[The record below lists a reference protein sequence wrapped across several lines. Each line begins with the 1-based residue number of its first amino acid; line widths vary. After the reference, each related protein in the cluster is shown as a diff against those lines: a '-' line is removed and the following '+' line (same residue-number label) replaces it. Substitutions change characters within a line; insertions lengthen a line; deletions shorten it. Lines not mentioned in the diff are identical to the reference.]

1 MFWAYCCL
9 QKWRSKIP
17 PSVQWISGLSRG
29 VSTKAALRL
38 FVVTLCVLI
47 TLLMAILNYVSYFY
61 LIVYALFCSVDLI
74 SWFIVQST
82 ITIYFILKVFLPGNN
97 CTAITNRTE
106 LEGLRLYTGP
116 VSTSKRA
123 LYLKLYIYYLYV
135 TLIIVLNQIWS
146 FCAAQ

>member
-1 MFWAYCCL
+1 MFWTYCCL

-47 TLLMAILNYVSYFY
+47 TLLMAILNYVSYFN

-74 SWFIVQST
+74 SWFIST
-82 ITIYFILKVFLPGNN
+82 LIIYFILKVFLPGNN

-116 VSTSKRA
+116 VSTSKRT
-123 LYLKLYIYYLYV
+123 LYLKLYIFYLHV
-135 TLIIVLNQIWS
+135 TLVIVLNQILS
-146 FCAAQ
+146 HAAQ